1 MKHIVW
7 ICLVAL
13 PILVFPC
20 KKELGRNNHDLAN
33 TLLHSETF
41 LTSFIKEGELYLN
54 IPRQI
59 LDKPMLFVRY
69 DSSYLRKYMQVTWS
83 LEGDRILLKVPRI
96 RSSAGT
102 ILPLKQKRSLK
113 ENILAVFP
121 VEKEYAKSG
130 SLCIRITDLILHQV
144 IEWTPG
150 YSENLVP
157 QITLLLGAKDLG
169 KEVIIKTRRGVV
181 NDGSKVSV
189 PVHYGFCALPE
200 HMKGRAYDYR
210 MGFSN
215 EEFGGIDYDN
225 AKNSVA
231 NISRW
236 RLEKRHKDL
245 DISVPV
251 KPITFVLSPKIPKK
265 WRPYVKA
272 GIEEWLPAFES
283 AGFKDA
289 LVVKEVNSL
298 TDWQIYSLNTS
309 VVHWGD
315 AKYLRGFDDAGGT
328 ISHIVDFRSGEIL
341 KCDIHLGA
349 SRDNLA
355 ERYFIRCAPLDKR
368 AQKFPFP
375 DDLIGKLIQAL
386 AAHETGHAFGIVDS
400 NFGEYAYPYDKM
412 NDSTWLKTM
421 GHSPSIMNYAREN
434 NIAQPEDSIPTY
446 LLVPKVGPMDRY
458 HINWAYREFP
468 LDMSKERQD
477 VELETLIRMQDS
489 IPWLRYN
496 NGKFEVIGPAA
507 TDEVVETRNP
517 IESTKLA
524 LMNLERVVGLLPSA
538 VQDQKDNA
546 RLERLYGKTLEL
558 WYRHM
563 RHVLSLIGGYD
574 IQYKSINQPG
584 KMYMPI
590 ALGDQEEALEFLMAN
605 AFDPPDW
612 LVQPAFGP
620 KLNYSTYPD
629 QVLEYQQ
636 RLVLELLRT
645 QRFKRF
651 EYMETLEG
659 YGTVYKRF
667 LERLQQGLF
676 KEIYDGSN
684 RVGRR
689 RQELQ
694 FFYIDMLLLV
704 MNRGE
709 TKIAASEKD
718 FAYTA
723 YSKGLLMGQL
733 KTLQE
738 DIGRNIKSYQGTDLG
753 HWKLCLFKLDSL

>member
-1 MKHIVW
+1 MKHITW

-13 PILVFPC
+13 PILVFASNG
-20 KKELGRNNHDLAN
+20 ESGRKGYNEAHTFPL
-33 TLLHSETF
+33 SETF

-54 IPRQI
+54 IPQQI

-69 DSSYLRKYMQVTWS
+69 DTSYLRKYMQVVWS
-83 LEGDRILLKVPRI
+83 LEGGRILLKVPRV

-121 VEKEYAKSG
+121 IEKENAKSG
-130 SLCIRITDLILHQV
+130 SLCIRITDLVLHQV

-157 QITLLLGAKDLG
+157 QITLLLGAKDWDN
-169 KEVIIKTRRGVV
+169 EVIIKTRRGVV
-181 NDGSKVSV
+181 NEGSKVSV
-189 PVHYGFCALPE
+189 PVHYGFYSLPE
-200 HMKGRAYDYR
+200 PMKGRAYDYR

-236 RLEKRHKDL
+236 RLEKMHKDQVS
-245 DISVPV
+245 SVPI
-251 KPITFVLSPKIPKK
+251 KPITFVLSPEIPKK

-289 LVVKEVNSL
+289 LVVKEVDSL

-315 AKYLRGFDDAGGT
+315 AKYLRGFDEAGGT
-328 ISHIVDFRSGEIL
+328 ISPIVDFRSGEIL

-349 SRDNLA
+349 SRENLA

-375 DDLIGKLIQAL
+375 DELIGKLVQAL

-400 NFGEYAYPYDKM
+400 NYGEYAYPFDKM

-434 NIAQPEDSIPTY
+434 NIAQPEDRIPPE

-458 HINWAYREFP
+458 HINWAYREYP
-468 LDMSKERQD
+468 VEMSNEKQD
-477 VELETLIRMQDS
+477 AKLETLIRMQDS

-496 NGKFEVIGPAA
+496 NSKFEVIGPAA
-507 TDEVVETRNP
+507 TGEVVETRNP

-524 LMNLERVVGLLPSA
+524 LKNLERVVGLLPSS

-558 WYRHM
+558 WHRHM

-584 KMYMPI
+584 RMFTPI
-590 ALGDQEEALEFLMAN
+590 ALEDQEEALAFLMAH

-612 LVQPAFGP
+612 LVQPAFAA
-620 KLNYSTYPD
+620 KLRYSTYPD

-636 RLVLELLRT
+636 RLLLELLRP
-645 QRFKRF
+645 QRLKRLA
-651 EYMETLEG
+651 YMETLDG
-659 YGTVYKRF
+659 YGTVYQRF
-667 LERLQQGLF
+667 LERLQSGLF
-676 KEIYDGSN
+676 RELYGTSGKVA
-684 RVGRR
+684 RGRR
-689 RQELQ
+689 ELQ
-694 FFYIDMLLLV
+694 AFYIDKLLSAMHQEESNIV
-704 MNRGE
+704 AGQR
-709 TKIAASEKD
+709 A

-723 YSKGLLMGQL
+723 YAKGLLMGKL
-733 KTLQE
+733 KVLQE
-738 DIGRNIKSYQGTDLG
+738 DIGRKIKDNQGTDLG
-753 HWKLCLFKLDSL
+753 HWKLCLSKLDSL